1 MSIWDDWLKEQERKR
16 SAKLAERQAERQQT
30 PRRKMT
36 EAEKRMAL
44 TLDRCSLRCP
54 GSHKRMVESL
64 VSAAKA
70 DAEISERQAWTLRG
84 LYWMYRAQHG
94 DKSARKPEGWR

>member
-1 MSIWDDWLKEQERKR
+1 MSIWDDWYKEQKRKKQALAVVTIKYQK
-16 SAKLAERQAERQQT
+16 AK
-30 PRRKMT
+30 RRTMT

-44 TLDRCSLRCP
+44 TLDKCRLRRP
-54 GSHKRMVESL
+54 GSHQRMVESL

-70 DAEISERQAWTLRG
+70 DTEISERQAWTLAG

-94 DKSARKPEGWR
+94 DKSAKKPEGWR